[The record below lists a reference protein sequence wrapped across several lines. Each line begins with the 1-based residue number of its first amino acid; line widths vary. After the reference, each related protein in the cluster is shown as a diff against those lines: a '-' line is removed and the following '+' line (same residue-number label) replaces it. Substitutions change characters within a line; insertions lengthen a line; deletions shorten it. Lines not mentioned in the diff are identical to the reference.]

1 MKRSK
6 EQISAEMALI
16 RGKNTNPELKL
27 RKALFSR
34 GLRYRVNYGKILGH
48 PDIAFPKEKIVIFVD
63 GDFWHGRDW
72 ENRKKD
78 IKSHRSYWLKKIET
92 NMKRDNE
99 YTLKL
104 QQEGYLVIR
113 LWENDIN
120 KDVSRLADIVEEAYK
135 TAKNP
140 YGEE

>member
-1 MKRSK
+1 MKRTK

-16 RGKNTNPELKL
+16 KGKNTKPEIKL

-34 GLRYRVNYGKILGH
+34 GLRYRINYSKILGH
-48 PDIAFPKEKIVIFVD
+48 PDIAFPKAKIVVFVD

-72 ENRKKD
+72 ENRKSD
-78 IKSHRSYWLKKIET
+78 IKSHRSYWIKKIET

-104 QQEGYLVIR
+104 QEEGYLVIR

-120 KDVSRLADIVEEAYK
+120 KDVARLADIVEEAYK
-135 TAKNP
+135 NAKNP
-140 YGEE
+140 YGDN